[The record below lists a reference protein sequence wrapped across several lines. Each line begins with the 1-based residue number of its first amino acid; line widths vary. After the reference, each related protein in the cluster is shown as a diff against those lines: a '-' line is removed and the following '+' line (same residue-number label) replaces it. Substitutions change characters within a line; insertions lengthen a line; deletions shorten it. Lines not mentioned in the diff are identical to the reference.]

1 MGGEQEIRSGK
12 MALDYKKEQKELYQP
27 KAATI
32 VDVPEM
38 IFIMVDGVGN
48 PNTSVEYQT
57 AVETL
62 YGLSYSIKTSKK
74 GGKVSA
80 GYFEYV
86 VPPLEGLWWLANGS
100 AIDFTEKDKY
110 CWISMI
116 RQPDFVT
123 PDVFEDAKAALS
135 KKKPGL
141 DLATARFERFTE
153 GLCAQIMHIG
163 PYDDEPKTIEKLERF
178 ITESGYQND
187 ISDLR
192 RHHEIYLNDP
202 RKVAPEK
209 NKTIIRH
216 PVKEV

>member
-1 MGGEQEIRSGK
+1 
-12 MALDYKKEQKELYQP
+12 MAYDFKKEQKELYQP
-27 KAATI
+27 KTASI

-38 IFIMVDGVGN
+38 VFIMVDGTGN
-48 PNTSVEYQT
+48 PNTSEEYQS
-57 AVETL
+57 AVEVL
-62 YGLSYSIKTSKK
+62 YGLSYTIKMSKK
-74 GGKVSA
+74 GGKTPP
-80 GYFEYV
+80 GYFDFV
-86 VPPLEGLWWLANGS
+86 VPPLEGLWWLADRES
-100 AIDFTEKDKY
+100 IDFSEKDKY
-110 CWISMI
+110 RWTSMI

-123 PDVFEDAKAALS
+123 PEVFEDAQTSLL

-141 DLATARFERFTE
+141 DLSVARLERFVE

-163 PYDDEPKTIEKLERF
+163 PYDEEPVSIEKLERV
-178 ITESGYQND
+178 IAESGYHSD

-216 PVKEV
+216 PVKKA

>member
-1 MGGEQEIRSGK
+1 

-48 PNTSVEYQT
+48 PNTS
-57 AVETL
+57 
-62 YGLSYSIKTSKK
+62 
-74 GGKVSA
+74 
-80 GYFEYV
+80 
-86 VPPLEGLWWLANGS
+86 
-100 AIDFTEKDKY
+100 
-110 CWISMI
+110 
-116 RQPDFVT
+116 
-123 PDVFEDAKAALS
+123 
-135 KKKPGL
+135 
-141 DLATARFERFTE
+141 ARFERFTE
-153 GLCAQIMHIG
+153 GLCALIMHTG
-163 PYDDEPKTIEKLERF
+163 PYDDEPKAIEKLERF

-187 ISDLR
+187 ISDMR